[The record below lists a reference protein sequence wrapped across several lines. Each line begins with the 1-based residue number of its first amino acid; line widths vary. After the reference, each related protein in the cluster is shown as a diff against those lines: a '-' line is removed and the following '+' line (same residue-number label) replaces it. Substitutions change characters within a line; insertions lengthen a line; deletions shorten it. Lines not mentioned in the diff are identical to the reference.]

1 MVWNVLLKMKIYML
15 KYFVIDNYNLNK
27 NVILNEFMIIKFF
40 NINNSYNIDLLFS
53 SFDIVGW
60 EYFRFFIY
68 RICLLIVIFFGDLD

>member
-1 MVWNVLLKMKIYML
+1 ML
-15 KYFVIDNYNLNK
+15 KYFVIDNYNFNK

-60 EYFRFFIY
+60 EYF
-68 RICLLIVIFFGDLD
+68 